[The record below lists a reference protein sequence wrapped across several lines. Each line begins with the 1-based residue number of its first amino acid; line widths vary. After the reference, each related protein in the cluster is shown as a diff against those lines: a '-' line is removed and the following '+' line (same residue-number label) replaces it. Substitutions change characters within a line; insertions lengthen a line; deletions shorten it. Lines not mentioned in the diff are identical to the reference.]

1 MVTEPQAPASP
12 PKDSLTADPAL
23 SEAQPPQE
31 TPPAD
36 APPEKPGDGEPVVEG
51 DEAGAEPVADESP
64 YKGLSDDEVWDHETL
79 KPRRE
84 EADAAAEKR
93 GRVAVQERV
102 QGHVRRQSGQL
113 ESIDGK
119 LQSFTDSW
127 NDLVQGDAVEAAD
140 VKALMREHRD
150 TFAAIKGQHQ
160 TLGAQS
166 GVKNAV
172 MTVIGDNPEL
182 TSDYQTR
189 LDNVFQYGL
198 DDDTFYSDLRA
209 SLAEAE
215 TKPLRDEIKE
225 LKFKN
230 TRLEAEATAAGRVEG
245 KPPAKPQGG
254 GALTAGSYKTKAE
267 ARKLHTE
274 NKITSAQM
282 KLINADPTIPEGM

>member
-12 PKDSLTADPAL
+12 PKEGLTSDPAPE
-23 SEAQPPQE
+23 EALKPQE
-31 TPPAD
+31 TPAD
-36 APPEKPGDGEPVVEG
+36 APPDEPGADKPPEG
-51 DEAGAEPVADESP
+51 DEPGAEADADESP

-119 LQSFTDSW
+119 LAAFTDSW
-127 NDLVQGDAVEAAD
+127 NDLVQGGTLEAAD
-140 VKALMREHRD
+140 VKALLREHRD
-150 TFAAIKGQHQ
+150 TFAAVKGQHQ
-160 TLGAQS
+160 SLGSQS
-166 GVKNAV
+166 GIKNAV
-172 MTVIGDNPEL
+172 MMVIGDNREL
-182 TSDYQTR
+182 VTDYQTR

-215 TKPLRDEIKE
+215 AQPLKAQVKEKDLTITRLRAE
-225 LKFKN
+225 LK
-230 TRLEAEATAAGRVEG
+230 AAGREEG
-245 KPPAKPQGG
+245 KPPAKPLGG
-254 GALTAGSYKTKAE
+254 GGGGLKAPTTQREVEALHVDG
-267 ARKLHTE
+267 
-274 NKITSAQM
+274 KITSAEKKVM
-282 KLINADPTIPEGM
+282 LRGLPY

>member
-12 PKDSLTADPAL
+12 PTEGLTSDPAPE
-23 SEAQPPQE
+23 EAPKSQE
-31 TPPAD
+31 TPAD
-36 APPEKPGDGEPVVEG
+36 APPEPGAEQPPEGGEP
-51 DEAGAEPVADESP
+51 GAESP
-64 YKGLSDDEVWDHETL
+64 YAKLSDDEIWDHDTF

-84 EADAAAEKR
+84 EADVAAEKR

-102 QGHVRRQSGQL
+102 QGHVRRHSGQL

-119 LQSFTDSW
+119 LESFTESW
-127 NDLVQGDAVEAAD
+127 NDLVQGGTIDAAD
-140 VKALMREHRD
+140 VKALLREHRD
-150 TFAAIKGQHQ
+150 TFAAVKGQHQ
-160 TLGAQS
+160 ALGSQS
-166 GVKNAV
+166 GIKNAV
-172 MTVIGDNPEL
+172 MTVIGDNVEL
-182 TSDYQTR
+182 ASDYQTR

-198 DDDTFYSDLRA
+198 DDDTFYVDLRA

-215 TKPLRDEIKE
+215 TKPLKAEIKD
-225 LKFKN
+225 LKLKN
-230 TRLEAEATAAGRVEG
+230 TRLEEEAKAAGRVDG

-254 GALTAGSYKTKAE
+254 GALTATTYKTKVE